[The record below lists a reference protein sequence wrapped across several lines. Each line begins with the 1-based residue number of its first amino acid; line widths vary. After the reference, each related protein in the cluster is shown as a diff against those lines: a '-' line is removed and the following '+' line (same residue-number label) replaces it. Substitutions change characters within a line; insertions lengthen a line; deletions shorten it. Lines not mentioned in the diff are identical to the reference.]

1 MLRAAADSTVRRR
14 VEPRSVA
21 RHVFGDHEIRMPC
34 VSPRSEGA
42 RSGPLKA
49 HEAEFLA
56 GGGHGGADCFH
67 GGFTVSVPVDTTIHN
82 TRPYVIANVVAK
94 C

>member
-34 VSPRSEGA
+34 VSPRSKGA

-56 GGGHGGADCFH
+56 GGGHGGHTALRD
-67 GGFTVSVPVDTTIHN
+67 
-82 TRPYVIANVVAK
+82 RK
-94 C
+94 CRSEVLRAAGRV